1 MSDKRVQANGVFRRR
16 RMANDVLQTLLCPMM
31 NAALNGPADVL
42 PSDVL
47 PRPQANLE
55 QAEEQIKRFEA
66 FLTTMEA
73 NDEKLNGILQ
83 FAKRLTEEGH
93 YAADKI
99 QKKAENI
106 AERRETNRYG
116 HARPIGTH
124 TARAAS
130 TDTAR
135 EPRDQ

>member
-1 MSDKRVQANGVFRRR
+1 M
-16 RMANDVLQTLLCPMM
+16 
-31 NAALNGPADVL
+31 
-42 PSDVL
+42 
-47 PRPQANLE
+47 QANLE

-106 AERRETNRYG
+106 AERRENNRCVIASR
-116 HARPIGTH
+116 HAIDCRFGGG
-124 TARAAS
+124 
-130 TDTAR
+130 
-135 EPRDQ
+135 